1 VVKHKVLQHTDSL
14 VEWTHSVVLR
24 DTVLLQEVI
33 LSVSFCGVHPSE
45 PAYLEHLSDL
55 QSDLVALSQSTL
67 SDKLDNLGEILL
79 LLQNLLGSR
88 SQIDET
94 RVDFLVV
101 GIEDF
106 EVFGV

>member
-1 VVKHKVLQHTDSL
+1 MDTFGRTARYRSAARSHPVYQLLTSYHAVHK
-14 VEWTHSVVLR
+14 
-24 DTVLLQEVI
+24 
-33 LSVSFCGVHPSE
+33 
-45 PAYLEHLSDL
+45 AYLEHLSNL
-55 QSDLVALSQSTL
+55 QSDLVTLSQSTL

-94 RVDFLVV
+94 RVDFLVMRV
-101 GIEDF
+101 EDF

>member
-1 VVKHKVLQHTDSL
+1 MDTFGRIARYRSAARSHPNHQLLTSDHAVHK
-14 VEWTHSVVLR
+14 
-24 DTVLLQEVI
+24 
-33 LSVSFCGVHPSE
+33 
-45 PAYLEHLSDL
+45 AYLEHLSDL
-55 QSDLVALSQSTL
+55 QSDLVTFSQSTL
-67 SDKLDNLGEILL
+67 SNKLDNLGEILL